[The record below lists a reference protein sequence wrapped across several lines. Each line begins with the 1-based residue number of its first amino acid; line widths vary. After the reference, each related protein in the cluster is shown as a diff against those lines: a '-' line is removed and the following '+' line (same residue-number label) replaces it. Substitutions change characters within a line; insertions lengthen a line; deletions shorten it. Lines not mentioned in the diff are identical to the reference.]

1 MSKEIKQGTEAQ
13 EFVIKGIDKVADIV
27 KTTVGPSGR
36 NVLVRNQI
44 STPII
49 TNDGVTIAKAIEL
62 KDNTEDAAARV
73 IIQAANKTNDVAG
86 DGTTTTTILAQ
97 QMIHKFY
104 DLKSEYDDVNCVKVQ
119 KDMIKTSNEI
129 SDYLKSVAQNITSAE
144 DIKRVATISSGDEH
158 TGELIAQAF
167 ELAGDFG
174 SVVVEDSKTGLD
186 SIEPIEGMKI
196 SNGMINPYLFVDRL
210 NSKSDLIQPYV
221 LVTTE
226 KLDSASDVLPILND
240 CAKTGKKLVIICE
253 DMGIEVLNAII
264 NNKMRGIP
272 LDISAIRLPGFGEL
286 RESLIDD
293 ICVAT
298 GATLI
303 SRDRGLT
310 LKDYGEDKLGT
321 ADQITITNDD
331 TVIKFA
337 NTKLEQDDLLHNRE
351 ERVKELRVQLDKAEQ
366 NQKTQFTKRIANLT
380 TGITIIKVGGNS
392 EVELNDRKL
401 RIEDAIN
408 SVTSAKEEGIVPGG
422 GYSFIQYLIDNVIN
436 NDLDIKDISLGRRVV
451 YDSLTAVT
459 KQIADNAGYDGN
471 LVVDKCIT
479 DKIGFNALTGNYEN
493 LLETGVINSVK
504 VDRYSLLNSTSVA
517 ATVITLGGSVVEE
530 NEKDQNILQLQGPI
544 PGMM

>member
-104 DLKSEYDDVNCVKVQ
+104 DLKPEYDDVNCVKVQ

-351 ERVKELRVQLDKAEQ
+351 ERVKELQVQLDKAEQ

>member
-253 DMGIEVLNAII
+253 DVGIEVLNAII

-351 ERVKELRVQLDKAEQ
+351 ERVKELQVQLDKAEQ

-436 NDLDIKDISLGRRVV
+436 NGLDIKDISLGRRVV